1 MVRRLIAALL
11 AWCAAAVAAVA
22 GLIAPDGGQPLSVLL
37 FAFAAA
43 LGGMGGLL
51 LARGLRHRAVQRRA
65 AAAAAAVTLG
75 RLEYLAAVTTRT
87 PLLLWRGDASPV
99 GLAGRVAAALAPRE
113 VTLPGSAQ
121 RPRPAQPVTT
131 RETPGPASS
140 TTRPRTGTAEVG
152 RPGH

>member
-22 GLIAPDGGQPLSVLL
+22 GLITPDGGQPLSVLL
-37 FAFAAA
+37 FALAAT
-43 LGGMGGLL
+43 LGGMGGVL

-65 AAAAAAVTLG
+65 AAAAAAVTLA

-99 GLAGRVAAALAPRE
+99 GLAGRVAAARAPRE

-131 RETPGPASS
+131 RETPGLASS
-140 TTRPRTGTAEVG
+140 TMRPRTGTAEVG
-152 RPGH
+152 HPGR

>member
-11 AWCAAAVAAVA
+11 AWCAAAVAAVV
-22 GLIAPDGGQPLSVLL
+22 GLIAPDGGQPVSVLL
-37 FAFAAA
+37 FALAAI
-43 LGGMGGLL
+43 LGGIGSLL

-65 AAAAAAVTLG
+65 AAAAATATLA

-99 GLAGRVAAALAPRE
+99 GLAGRVTAARAPRE
-113 VTLPGSAQ
+113 VTLPVSAQ

-152 RPGH
+152 HPGR